1 MKINLNTQVKVKL
14 TELGEAYY
22 KKFLWEN
29 EFSGYEPD
37 DKGYLHF
44 PLWEV
49 MQIFGPL
56 CEMGGAPFF
65 ENNEF
70 IMELPDNQ
78 KLIEI
83 HYLTE
88 NSTDLPQPGET
99 VLDEAGS
106 TLLYDDYKW
115 QYVSSD
121 GELFDCK
128 KAPNLW
134 YYPPKFDTE
143 TIKRKKLEKLSKEEL
158 IEMILSKDN

>member
-1 MKINLNTQVKVKL
+1 MKINLNAEVKL
-14 TELGEAYY
+14 KLNESGTTYY
-22 KKFLWEN
+22 TKYLQKNDL
-29 EFSGYEPD
+29 SARKPD
-37 DKGYLHF
+37 DEGYLHHS
-44 PLWEV
+44 LWEV
-49 MQIFGPL
+49 MKIFGPA
-56 CEMGGAPFF
+56 CKMGTFGFSVD
-65 ENNEF
+65 NE
-70 IMELPDNQ
+70 IILELPDNQ

-88 NSTDLPQPGET
+88 NSTDLPQPGEI

-115 QYVSSD
+115 QFVSSD
-121 GELFDCK
+121 GELFNCK